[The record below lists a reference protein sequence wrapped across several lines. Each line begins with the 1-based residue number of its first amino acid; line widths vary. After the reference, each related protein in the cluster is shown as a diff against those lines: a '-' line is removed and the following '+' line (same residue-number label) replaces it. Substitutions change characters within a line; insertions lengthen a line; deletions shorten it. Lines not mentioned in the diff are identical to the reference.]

1 MTNDENAG
9 DKMPLDKRTCAIIG
23 GGPAGLIAAD
33 VLSRHGLAV
42 TIYDQMPSFG
52 RKFLMAGRGGLNLT
66 HSEPLPIFMSRYQNG
81 EWLAPALA
89 AFPPV
94 RLRELADELGEPT
107 FTGSSGRVFPKSF
120 KASPF
125 LRALLRRLS
134 AQGVEFRPGFRLTDV
149 AAQTLHLVGKTG
161 ETLELHPDAAILAL
175 GGASWP
181 RLGSDG
187 HWAAM
192 LAAHQVEVAP
202 LMAAN
207 CGYSVEWSA
216 NFIERFA
223 GAPLKTIAIRCE
235 DEYRRGEAM
244 ITASGIEGGLVYG
257 FGPKLR
263 RAFAQGKDVMIH
275 IDLRPDIT
283 DKALE
288 TRLARP
294 RNGQSAANFL
304 RKAAGLTP
312 LAVAL
317 LHESGFQHLPKEP
330 QILAA
335 LIKAVP
341 LRLTGPAS
349 LARAIS
355 TAGGVT
361 AGACTD
367 TLMLKT
373 LPGVFVAGE
382 MLDWDAPTG
391 GYLLQAAFA
400 TGVKAA
406 HGALAYLSK

>member
-1 MTNDENAG
+1 MDENGG
-9 DKMPLDKRTCAIIG
+9 DKSPRDSRTCAIIG
-23 GGPAGLIAAD
+23 GGPAGLMAAD
-33 VLSRHGLAV
+33 VLSRHGIAV

-66 HSEPLPIFMSRYQNG
+66 HSEPLEAFLTRYQNAD
-81 EWLAPALA
+81 WLAPAIA
-89 AFPPV
+89 AFPPDS
-94 RLRELADELGEPT
+94 LRELAAELGEPT

-125 LRALLRRLS
+125 LRALLRRLL
-134 AQGVEFRPGFRLTDV
+134 AQGVEFRPGFRLIDV
-149 AAQTLHLVGKTG
+149 APPTLHLASKSG
-161 ETLELHPDAAILAL
+161 EGLELHPDAAILAL

-187 HWAAM
+187 QWAAM
-192 LAAHQVEVAP
+192 LAAHQVEIAP

-207 CGYSVEWSA
+207 CGYCVEWSA

-223 GAPLKTIAIRCE
+223 GAPLKTIAIRCM

-263 RAFAQGKDVMIH
+263 QSFAQGKDVVIH
-275 IDLRPDIT
+275 LDLRPDIT

-288 TRLARP
+288 TSLSRP

-312 LAVAL
+312 LSVAL

-335 LIKAVP
+335 LIKAMP
-341 LRLTGPAS
+341 LRLTGPAP

-355 TAGGVT
+355 TAGGVMSS
-361 AGACTD
+361 ACTD
-367 TLMLKT
+367 ALMLKS
-373 LPGVFVAGE
+373 LPGFFVAGE

-400 TGVKAA
+400 TGAKAA